1 MAAHLLSSTGSAS
14 GAADLGTELEAA
26 LQSRATGRAV
36 PFRVGIADVVPKA
49 IAWLLLAPSMDLP
62 EPMRIVCREGK
73 FDALLGELA
82 IHKLD
87 VVLADSPLPPNMD
100 VRGFSH
106 ALGESTIGFYA
117 TPALARTLQGAFPAT
132 LDGAPLLLP
141 GIEASVRG
149 PLLRWIEAAG
159 MRPRIVGEFDD
170 SALMQ
175 AFGQSGSG
183 IFVAPSVIAEEVCRQ
198 YGVTLPDLVAWNN
211 VTDPNP
217 IHVGQTIRV
226 APSGAAPVAIA
237 TPGSAG
243 AVATPVPPS
252 ATPSAL
258 GQAAWP
264 ASTTSPPSSPTASTV
279 APCPTLSSRMPASLP
294 PFSSTSFGHFTTIS
308 ACFGNN
314 CVTASA
320 TATAAVCSS
329 LKSPARWACA
339 SAMAMPPSSA

>member
-1 MAAHLLSSTGSAS
+1 MLNYKQLHHFWTVARAGGIVRAAERSGLAPQTLSGQIATLETDLGVSLFKRQGRGLVLTETGRMVLDYAEEIFR
-14 GAADLGTELEAA
+14 LGTELEAA

-62 EPMRIVCREGK
+62 EPMRIVCREGE

-117 TPALARTLQGAFPAT
+117 TPALARTLQGVFPAT

-141 GIEASVRG
+141 GVEASVRG

-170 SALMQ
+170 SALMR
-175 AFGQSGSG
+175 AFAEAGAG
-183 IFVAPSVIAEEVCRQ
+183 ILPSASMVGEQLCRQ
-198 YGVTLPDLVAWNN
+198 AGMVHLGNSDGVTE
-211 VTDPNP
+211 TYY
-217 IHVGQTIRV
+217 
-226 APSGAAPVAIA
+226 AISVERRL
-237 TPGSAG
+237 THP
-243 AVATPVPPS
+243 AVRA
-252 ATPSAL
+252 
-258 GQAAWP
+258 
-264 ASTTSPPSSPTASTV
+264 
-279 APCPTLSSRMPASLP
+279 
-294 PFSSTSFGHFTTIS
+294 IS
-308 ACFGNN
+308 EA
-314 CVTASA
+314 A
-320 TATAAVCSS
+320 TAKQKFV
-329 LKSPARWACA
+329 
-339 SAMAMPPSSA
+339 